1 MRSAYDS
8 FNDSHTDWLRLLL
21 NRILYILLIAAILI
35 LMICW
40 FLPLLKERQ
49 KQQLALQSLE
59 QQLAQEKLV
68 YKREEKK
75 LAWIQN
81 DPNYLE
87 LLARDKLDLKKP
99 EEKIFRVEPSPGG
112 QQ

>member
-8 FNDSHTDWLRLLL
+8 FEDSHTDWLRFLL

-49 KQQLALQSLE
+49 KQQSALQTLE
-59 QQLAQEKLV
+59 QQLAQEKV
-68 YKREEKK
+68 INHREQKK
-75 LAWIQN
+75 LAWIQR
-81 DPNYLE
+81 DPEYLE

-99 EEKIFRVEPSPGG
+99 EEKIFRVEPSAGVK
-112 QQ
+112 

>member
-1 MRSAYDS
+1 VRPAYDS
-8 FNDSHTDWLRLLL
+8 FDDSQADWLRLLL

-49 KQQLALQSLE
+49 KQELAVQSLE
-59 QQLAQEKLV
+59 QQLAQEKLIN
-68 YKREEKK
+68 KREAKK
-75 LAWIQN
+75 LWWIQN
-81 DPNYLE
+81 DQDYFE

-99 EEKIFRVEPSPGG
+99 EEKIFRVDPSPGVK
-112 QQ
+112 

>member
-8 FNDSHTDWLRLLL
+8 FEGSHNDWLRLLL

-35 LMICW
+35 LIICW

-49 KQQLALQSLE
+49 KQQLALQTLE
-59 QQLAQEKLV
+59 QQLAQEKLI
-68 YKREEKK
+68 YRREQKK
-75 LAWIQN
+75 LLWIQR
-81 DPNYLE
+81 DPDYLE

-99 EEKIFRVEPSPGG
+99 EEKIFRVEPSPGVK
-112 QQ
+112 

>member
-1 MRSAYDS
+1 MRPAYDS
-8 FNDSHTDWLRLLL
+8 FDDSHPDWLRLLL

-49 KQQLALQSLE
+49 KQELAVQSLE
-59 QQLAQEKLV
+59 QQLAQEKLIN
-68 YKREEKK
+68 KREAKK
-75 LAWIQN
+75 LWWIQN
-81 DPNYLE
+81 DQDYFE

-99 EEKIFRVEPSPGG
+99 EEKIFRVDPSPGVK
-112 QQ
+112 

>member
-1 MRSAYDS
+1 
-8 FNDSHTDWLRLLL
+8 LLL

-99 EEKIFRVEPSPGG
+99 EEKIFRVEPSPGERK
-112 QQ
+112 

>member
-1 MRSAYDS
+1 MRSAYES
-8 FNDSHTDWLRLLL
+8 FDNSHTDWLRLLL

-68 YKREEKK
+68 FKREEKK
-75 LAWIQN
+75 LAWIQS
-81 DPNYLE
+81 DPGYLE

-112 QQ
+112 GK

>member
-1 MRSAYDS
+1 VRSAYDS

-59 QQLAQEKLV
+59 QQLAQEKL
-68 YKREEKK
+68 
-75 LAWIQN
+75 
-81 DPNYLE
+81 
-87 LLARDKLDLKKP
+87 LLLPL
-99 EEKIFRVEPSPGG
+99 F
-112 QQ
+112 

>member
-1 MRSAYDS
+1 VRSAYDS

-35 LMICW
+35 LMTCW

-68 YKREEKK
+68 YKREQKK

-99 EEKIFRVEPSPGG
+99 EEKIFRVEPSPGR
-112 QQ
+112 QK

>member
-1 MRSAYDS
+1 VRSAYDS

-99 EEKIFRVEPSPGG
+99 EEKIFRVEPSPEGRK
-112 QQ
+112 

>member
-1 MRSAYDS
+1 MRSGYDS
-8 FNDSHTDWLRLLL
+8 YNDSHTDWLRLLL

-99 EEKIFRVEPSPGG
+99 EEKIFRVEPSPGVK
-112 QQ
+112 

>member
-87 LLARDKLDLKKP
+87 LLAGDKLDLKKP
-99 EEKIFRVEPSPGG
+99 EEKIFRVEPSPGERK
-112 QQ
+112 

>member
-1 MRSAYDS
+1 
-8 FNDSHTDWLRLLL
+8 LLL

-112 QQ
+112 QK

>member
-8 FNDSHTDWLRLLL
+8 FDNSHTDWLRLLL

-68 YKREEKK
+68 YKREGKK
-75 LAWIQN
+75 LAWIQS
-81 DPNYLE
+81 DPGYLE

-112 QQ
+112 GK

>member
-1 MRSAYDS
+1 VRSAYDS
-8 FNDSHTDWLRLLL
+8 FDDSHTDWLRLLL

-49 KQQLALQSLE
+49 KQELALQTLQ
-59 QQLAQEKLV
+59 QQLAEAKLV
-68 YKREEKK
+68 YRREQKK
-75 LAWIQN
+75 LSWIQH
-81 DPNYLE
+81 DPDYLE

-99 EEKIFRVEPSPGG
+99 EEKIFRAEPSPGIG
-112 QQ
+112 K

>member
-1 MRSAYDS
+1 M
-8 FNDSHTDWLRLLL
+8 L

-99 EEKIFRVEPSPGG
+99 EEKIFRVEPSPGERK
-112 QQ
+112 

>member
-99 EEKIFRVEPSPGG
+99 EEKIFRVEPSPGV
-112 QQ
+112 QK

>member
-8 FNDSHTDWLRLLL
+8 FDDSHTDWLRLLL

-99 EEKIFRVEPSPGG
+99 EEKIFRVEPSPGERK
-112 QQ
+112 

>member
-1 MRSAYDS
+1 VRSAYDS

-99 EEKIFRVEPSPGG
+99 EEKIFRVEPSPGERK
-112 QQ
+112 

>member
-8 FNDSHTDWLRLLL
+8 FDDSHTDWLRLLL

-81 DPNYLE
+81 DPGYLE
-87 LLARDKLDLKKP
+87 LLARDKLDH
-99 EEKIFRVEPSPGG
+99 EETRREDFQS
-112 QQ
+112 

>member
-1 MRSAYDS
+1 VRSAYDS
-8 FNDSHTDWLRLLL
+8 FDDSHTDWLRLLL

-68 YKREEKK
+68 YQREEKK

-81 DPNYLE
+81 DPGYLE
-87 LLARDKLDLKKP
+87 LLARDKLDMKKP
-99 EEKIFRVEPSPGG
+99 DEKIFRVEPSPGSG
-112 QQ
+112 K

>member
-8 FNDSHTDWLRLLL
+8 FDGSHTDWLRLLL

-49 KQQLALQSLE
+49 KQELALQTLQ
-59 QQLAQEKLV
+59 QQLAEAKQV
-68 YKREEKK
+68 YRREQKK
-75 LAWIQN
+75 LSCIQH
-81 DPNYLE
+81 DPDYLE

-99 EEKIFRVEPSPGG
+99 EEKIFRVEPSPAVK
-112 QQ
+112 

>member
-99 EEKIFRVEPSPGG
+99 EEKIFRVEPSPGERK
-112 QQ
+112 

>member
-1 MRSAYDS
+1 M
-8 FNDSHTDWLRLLL
+8 
-21 NRILYILLIAAILI
+21 LIAAILI

-81 DPNYLE
+81 DPSYLE

-99 EEKIFRVEPSPGG
+99 EEKIFRVEPT
-112 QQ
+112 QK

>member
-1 MRSAYDS
+1 VRSAYDS
-8 FNDSHTDWLRLLL
+8 FDDTHTNWLRLLL
-21 NRILYILLIAAILI
+21 NRILYILLIAAMLI

-49 KQQLALQSLE
+49 KQQLALQTLE

-68 YKREEKK
+68 NKHEAKK
-75 LAWIQN
+75 LSWIQS
-81 DPNYLE
+81 DPGYLE

-99 EEKIFRVEPSPGG
+99 EEKIFRVEPSPGK
-112 QQ
+112 

>member
-1 MRSAYDS
+1 
-8 FNDSHTDWLRLLL
+8 
-21 NRILYILLIAAILI
+21 LLIAAILI

-99 EEKIFRVEPSPGG
+99 EEKIFRVEPSPGERK
-112 QQ
+112 

>member
-1 MRSAYDS
+1 VRSAYDN
-8 FNDSHTDWLRLLL
+8 FDDSHTDWLRLLL

-75 LAWIQN
+75 LTWIQN
-81 DPNYLE
+81 DPGYLE
-87 LLARDKLDLKKP
+87 LLARDKLDMKKP
-99 EEKIFRVEPSPGG
+99 EEKIFRVEPSPGSG
-112 QQ
+112 K

>member
-8 FNDSHTDWLRLLL
+8 FDDSHTDWLRLLL

-81 DPNYLE
+81 DPDYLE
-87 LLARDKLDLKKP
+87 MLARDKLDLKKP
-99 EEKIFRVEPSPGG
+99 EEKIFRVEPSPGS
-112 QQ
+112 QK

>member
-1 MRSAYDS
+1 M
-8 FNDSHTDWLRLLL
+8 
-21 NRILYILLIAAILI
+21 LIAAILI

-99 EEKIFRVEPSPGG
+99 EEKIFRVEPSPEGRK
-112 QQ
+112 

>member
-1 MRSAYDS
+1 VRSAYDS
-8 FNDSHTDWLRLLL
+8 FDDSHTDWLRLLL

-49 KQQLALQSLE
+49 KQQLALQTLE
-59 QQLAQEKLV
+59 QQLAQEKV
-68 YKREEKK
+68 VNRREQKK
-75 LAWIQN
+75 LSWIQR
-81 DPNYLE
+81 DPGYLE

-99 EEKIFRVEPSPGG
+99 EEKIFRVEPSPGVK
-112 QQ
+112 

>member
-8 FNDSHTDWLRLLL
+8 FEGSHTDWLRLLL

-35 LMICW
+35 LIICW

-49 KQQLALQSLE
+49 KQQLALQTLE
-59 QQLAQEKLV
+59 QQLAQEKQI
-68 YKREEKK
+68 YRREQKK
-75 LAWIQN
+75 LLWIQR
-81 DPNYLE
+81 DPDYLE

-99 EEKIFRVEPSPGG
+99 EEKIFRVEPSPGVK
-112 QQ
+112 

>member
-1 MRSAYDS
+1 M
-8 FNDSHTDWLRLLL
+8 LL

-49 KQQLALQSLE
+49 RQQLALQSLE

-75 LAWIQN
+75 LAWIKN

-99 EEKIFRVEPSPGG
+99 EEKIFRVEPSPGVG
-112 QQ
+112 K

>member
-1 MRSAYDS
+1 M
-8 FNDSHTDWLRLLL
+8 LL

-99 EEKIFRVEPSPGG
+99 EEKIFRVEPSPGSG
-112 QQ
+112 SEKWIG

>member
-1 MRSAYDS
+1 M
-8 FNDSHTDWLRLLL
+8 LL

-99 EEKIFRVEPSPGG
+99 EEKIFRVEPSPGERK
-112 QQ
+112 

>member
-1 MRSAYDS
+1 
-8 FNDSHTDWLRLLL
+8 LLL

-99 EEKIFRVEPSPGG
+99 EEKIFRVEPSPGSRK
-112 QQ
+112 